1 MMRFASRLITKF
13 GMIGAG
19 LCLLLSAG
27 TAWAQASVE
36 SLPLQPFSSEAGSS
50 RVQNEQLGQIFS
62 SDNMEFVPADTNSA
76 PNSHKPQ
83 QSQSASAQKKDT
95 TSLWDTVGQFFDLG
109 ASGDPNHLTKL
120 RYTAG
125 ISTGYDSN
133 VLTSNVDP
141 IASPTAGINGTMAY
155 NFGSDR
161 LKLTSALSGGAT
173 HYTDRPGNKTDYNGT
188 FAFSGS
194 YYLTRRLQITGALA
208 VSYLSQP
215 SPLVVGGQTHFQG
228 DYAVF
233 NGQLG
238 VNYSLRPRLSLQLGY
253 EGSGIHYAESDINQQ
268 SGYRQQTFTLGLS
281 YLLTPRFTLTTNYQF
296 VPITYNISSM
306 DSIGN
311 ILTVGFV
318 TAFTQKFK
326 WTLRAGA
333 ENRDLQNPSPG
344 AVNNYFGPFL
354 ETNVEYDISPGS
366 SLVGSIRYGTEP
378 SGLSGVSISQTLRG
392 SLDFN
397 YSFAGRLSCALG
409 VAYEHDHYDSP
420 GTVNDFSQAFY
431 SGYIGL
437 RYQFNPAL
445 ALTARYEY
453 TSLSSQISLNN
464 YTRDVS
470 TLGLE
475 LNF

>member
-1 MMRFASRLITKF
+1 MMRFASRSRMTHH
-13 GMIGAG
+13 GVGAA
-19 LCLLLSAG
+19 LCLLAAAGSVRAQSA
-27 TAWAQASVE
+27 VE
-36 SLPLQPFSSEAGSS
+36 SLPLQPFSSEAGTS
-50 RVQNEQLGQIFS
+50 RVQNEQLGQFFS
-62 SDNMEFVPADTNSA
+62 SDNMEFVPTDTNSA
-76 PNSHKPQ
+76 SPQ
-83 QSQSASAQKKDT
+83 KTQQAQAASAQRKDT
-95 TSLWDTVGQFFDLG
+95 TSLWDTVSQFFDLG

-120 RYTAG
+120 RYSAG
-125 ISTGYDSN
+125 VSAGYDSN

-194 YYLTRRLQITGALA
+194 YYVTRRLQITGSLA

-215 SPLVVGGQTHFQG
+215 SPLVVGGIQHFQG
-228 DYAVF
+228 DYTVF
-233 NGQLG
+233 NGQFG
-238 VNYSLRPRLSLQLGY
+238 INYSLRPRLSLQLGY
-253 EGSGIHYAESDINQQ
+253 EASGIHYAESDINQQ
-268 SGYRQQTFTLGLS
+268 SGYRQQTYTLGLG
-281 YLLTPRFTLTTNYQF
+281 YLLTPRFTLTTQYQF
-296 VPITYNISSM
+296 VPVTYNTSSS

-318 TAFTQKFK
+318 TTFSPKFK
-326 WTLRAGA
+326 WTFRAGA
-333 ENRDLQNPSPG
+333 ETRDLLNPSPG
-344 AVNNYFGPFL
+344 TLNNYIGPFM
-354 ETNVEYDISPGS
+354 ETNIEYDFSPAS
-366 SLVGSIRYGTEP
+366 SLVASLRYGTEP
-378 SGLSGVSISQTLRG
+378 SSLSGATITQTLRG
-392 SLDFN
+392 SMDFN

-409 VAYEHDHYDSP
+409 VAYEHDYYNQP
-420 GTVNDFSQAFY
+420 GAINDYSQAFY
-431 SGYIGL
+431 SGYVGL
-437 RYQFNPAL
+437 RYQFNPAV

-453 TSLSSQISLNN
+453 SAVSSQISLND